1 MMSQPQLS
9 DEVRDWYWQLI
20 ERFKFGYVFFRS
32 LNFSTE
38 LPGEFVVLGYKL
50 ISLFGCKQLAMA
62 RHWRDAYFRCGNMI
76 VRYWV
81 EFAPEP
87 KRELRR
93 RIEEL
98 ERRLK
103 DELFS
108 IEVSFPFF
116 DTVIGMGEQ
125 PRIDSILGT
134 YRIQRIELSYEP
146 VRSKVTIRLKWHSTS
161 AKVFPIEYVAVDF
174 SSPST
179 YEINYNVTRSRKYDE
194 LAIAILTDIY
204 NNRDI
209 LINYIS
215 MAHDFL
221 IQLIKGL
228 ATYLLY

>member
-9 DEVRDWYWQLI
+9 DEVRDWYWQLL
-20 ERFKFGYVFFRS
+20 ERFRFGYVFYR
-32 LNFSTE
+32 NFSTE
-38 LPGEFVVLGYKL
+38 LLGEFVVLGYKL

-62 RHWRDAYFRCGNMI
+62 RHWRDAYFRCGDMI

-87 KRELRR
+87 KREPRK

-98 ERRLK
+98 ERRLN

-116 DTVIGMGEQ
+116 DTLIGMGEQ
-125 PRIDSILGT
+125 PRIGSDLGT

-209 LINYIS
+209 LINYINK
-215 MAHDFL
+215 AHDFL
-221 IQLIKGL
+221 AHLVKGL
-228 ATYLLY
+228 TTYLLY

>member
-9 DEVRDWYWQLI
+9 DEVRDWYWQLL
-20 ERFKFGYVFFRS
+20 ERFRFGYAFYR
-32 LNFSTE
+32 NFSTE
-38 LPGEFVVLGYKL
+38 LLGEFVVLGYKL

-62 RHWRDAYFRCGNMI
+62 RHWRDAYFRCGDMI

-98 ERRLK
+98 ERRLN

-108 IEVSFPFF
+108 IRVSFPFF
-116 DTVIGMGEQ
+116 DTIIGMGEQ
-125 PRIDSILGT
+125 PRIGSVLGT

-179 YEINYNVTRSRKYDE
+179 YEINYNVTRSREYDE

-204 NNRDI
+204 NNRGM
-209 LINYIS
+209 LINYINR
-215 MAHDFL
+215 AHDFL
-221 IQLIKGL
+221 AQLVKGL
-228 ATYLLY
+228 TTYLLY